1 MAGIY
6 IHIPFCESR
15 CIYCDFYSTTS
26 LKWKDDYVDALCKE
40 MELRPAIQALG
51 DNYPIETIYL
61 GGGTPSQLSDG
72 HLQQIFT
79 KLKETYG
86 DLFSKNMEIT
96 MECNPDDVTPD
107 FCKTLGKL
115 PVNRVSMGAQTF
127 SDQRL
132 QFLRRRHNTT
142 EVKEAVSLL
151 RKTGIENIS
160 IDLMFGFPKENI
172 EDWKYDIL
180 QALQLGVEHISAY
193 SLMYEEGTPL
203 YKMLEQG
210 KIEEID
216 EELSRNMYD
225 TLVDMLT
232 LSGYEHYEISN
243 FAKPGYCSRHNSSYW
258 NETPYIGLGAAAHSY
273 RRASNQSGKMEV
285 TRSWNI
291 NNIQQYINSIHQAIL
306 PSEKENLDLTTRY
319 NDLITT
325 ALRTSN
331 GIDLKKTEKEFGKS
345 YLEKLLHEANSKIQ
359 RGLMKIDNKNYR
371 LSLTRKGIYISDDIM
386 GDFMIV

>member
-232 LSGYEHYEISN
+232 ISGYEHYEISN